1 MTDGSVELSPRTR
14 HVGVVLWCS
23 FLAAAVATMIC
34 FAILDPA
41 ALPHTAAPSWW
52 TSRTAVYAIGFFFF
66 WLIAAGAA
74 SLTLYMARTEPAA
87 PQDRH

>member
-1 MTDGSVELSPRTR
+1 VSQGTVELSPRAR
-14 HVGVVLWCS
+14 RVGLVLWCS

-41 ALPHTAAPSWW
+41 TLPATHAPSWW

-74 SLTLYMARTEPAA
+74 SLTLYMAGTEHAA
-87 PQDRH
+87 PRDTF